1 MSLFN
6 QLENDLVA
14 ALKSRDTN
22 KVNTIR
28 LIISEVRYAIID
40 LKAKGKELTDQ
51 DVVAVLTRESK
62 KRKESIE
69 IFDKAGRT
77 DLSDVEKAELSVIE
91 TYLPKQ
97 ISREELEKIV
107 AEVIESTE
115 KREFGFVMKEVM
127 ARVKGQAD
135 GKDVAEAV
143 KLLLA

>member
-14 ALKSRDTN
+14 ALRSRDTN
-22 KVNTIR
+22 KLNTLR
-28 LIISEVRYAIID
+28 LIISEVKYAIID

-51 DVVAVLTRESK
+51 DVIGVLIRESK

-69 IFDKAGRT
+69 IFEKAGRT
-77 DLSDVEKAELSVIE
+77 DLSDTEKAELAVIE
-91 TYLPKQ
+91 SYLPKQ

-115 KREFGFVMKEVM
+115 KREFGTVMKEVM
-127 ARVKGQAD
+127 IRVKGQAD